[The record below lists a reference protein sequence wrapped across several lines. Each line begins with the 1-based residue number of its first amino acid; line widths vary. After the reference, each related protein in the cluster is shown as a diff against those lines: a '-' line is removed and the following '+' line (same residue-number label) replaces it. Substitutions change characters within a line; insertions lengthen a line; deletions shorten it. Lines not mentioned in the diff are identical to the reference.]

1 MPLKPLI
8 LSIEN
13 TNVDKYIQ
21 IHPNR
26 PENLARLRT
35 GQVTKEEPTGTII
48 RLRVQPERVLKNR
61 NVACAARLGGR

>member
-35 GQVTKEEPTGTII
+35 GQVIKEEPTGT
-48 RLRVQPERVLKNR
+48 LSYLSVN
-61 NVACAARLGGR
+61 A

>member
-35 GQVTKEEPTGTII
+35 GQIAQEEHTDNLSYLT
-48 RLRVQPERVLKNR
+48 VDS
-61 NVACAARLGGR
+61 

>member
-26 PENLARLRT
+26 LENLARLRT
-35 GQVTKEEPTGTII
+35 GQVTKEEPTGAISYI
-48 RLRVQPERVLKNR
+48 SVN
-61 NVACAARLGGR
+61 A